1 MLKIGHVIFC
11 LFEPDLQQHYG
22 KEKGTL
28 PFPFLFFNV
37 SNSTNSRRF
46 EAYAADGRVKAA
58 VERKFVTI
66 GEALMRLRREAP
78 DMLEHISG
86 HYRIIGFR
94 NVLVDGYDVID
105 DATVWSAVT
114 DGDESNQG
122 RGLAVSP
129 DLFCVLRNLKILQF
143 LNSSFVRF

>member
-1 MLKIGHVIFC
+1 
-11 LFEPDLQQHYG
+11 
-22 KEKGTL
+22 
-28 PFPFLFFNV
+28 
-37 SNSTNSRRF
+37 
-46 EAYAADGRVKAA
+46 
-58 VERKFVTI
+58 
-66 GEALMRLRREAP
+66 
-78 DMLEHISG
+78 MLEHISG

-129 DLFCVLRNLKILQF
+129 DLFV
-143 LNSSFVRF
+143 S